1 MNRILGTIRG
11 RAGRVGLVAG
21 VITATVV
28 ALALPAGAN
37 TGHAYASQDCDG
49 WWAKVT
55 LDNNV
60 TSDHYV
66 EVTTTIPGT
75 SGIVD
80 GNYDTTGNSGPKVI
94 WSASGDEPTHGTVTL
109 TILKPNKTFD
119 TGDSATLHKVEGC
132 NDSTSTTESTMTS
145 TTTTTT
151 PPSST
156 STSTTGPSVPGP
168 TETSTSTSTSTTPT
182 TQAPATTQD
191 IVSPSTTS
199 TSVPGT
205 VGTQGNTISTTSTST
220 TIVPGGI
227 SQQQLPRTGSG
238 ALFPALF
245 GGSCLAG
252 GVALALRHRRTIWT
266 MRK

>member
-80 GNYDTTGNSGPKVI
+80 GHYDTTGNSGPKVI

-132 NDSTSTTESTMTS
+132 NDSTSTTEWTMTS

-151 PPSST
+151 PPSS
-156 STSTTGPSVPGP
+156 
-168 TETSTSTSTSTTPT
+168 TSTSTSTSTTPT